1 MSNYPALTAMGIQHP
16 EQIARFTTFM
26 TDHTDI
32 LRITY
37 DRKKGSLLPESRK
50 YRFVQIKKSTMVDSG
65 TRQTEVIYESSAE
78 FRNALTELGQLM
90 DKRESTD
97 EVRQLIAEEVQH
109 LEEDVA
115 ARIEYIKSLVE
126 KV

>member
-1 MSNYPALTAMGIQHP
+1 MGIQHP
-16 EQIARFTTFM
+16 EQITRFAVYM

-65 TRQTEVIYESSAE
+65 TRKTEVIYESSAE
-78 FRNALTELGQLM
+78 FRNAITELEQLM
-90 DKRESTD
+90 DKRDSAEG
-97 EVRQLIAEEVQH
+97 VRQLIAEEVQH
-109 LEEDVA
+109 LEEDVS
-115 ARIEYIKSLVE
+115 ARIDYIKSLIE

>member
-1 MSNYPALTAMGIQHP
+1 MSNYPALSAMGIQNP
-16 EQIARFTTFM
+16 EQIARFATFM
-26 TDHTDI
+26 ADNTDI

-50 YRFVQIKKSTMVDSG
+50 YRFPRLKKSTLVDSG
-65 TRQTEVIYESSAE
+65 TRKTEVLFESSQE
-78 FRNALTELGQLM
+78 FRNAVAELDDLLDTRYTADQA
-90 DKRESTD
+90 RA
-97 EVRQLIAEEVQH
+97 LIAEEVQH

-115 ARIEYIKSLVE
+115 ARISYIKSLVE

>member
-1 MSNYPALTAMGIQHP
+1 MSNYPALSAMGIQHP
-16 EQIARFTTFM
+16 EQITRFAIFM
-26 TDHTDI
+26 MDHTDI

-50 YRFVQIKKSTMVDSG
+50 YRFPQIKKSTLVDSG
-65 TRQTEVIYESSAE
+65 TRQTEVLYESSAE
-78 FRNALTELGQLM
+78 FRNAITELENLM
-90 DKRESTD
+90 DKRDSVEG
-97 EVRQLIAEEVQH
+97 VRQLIAEEVQH

-115 ARIEYIKSLVE
+115 ACIDYIKSLVE